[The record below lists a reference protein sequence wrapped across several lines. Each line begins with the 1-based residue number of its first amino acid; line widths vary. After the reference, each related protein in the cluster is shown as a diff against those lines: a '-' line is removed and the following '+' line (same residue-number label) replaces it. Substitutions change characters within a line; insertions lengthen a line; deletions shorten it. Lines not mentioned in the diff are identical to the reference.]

1 MRGPLPRAVLAASLF
16 ALVSTTAL
24 SGAAA
29 AGCDRNT
36 PITFRNGEF
45 RVVQF
50 TDTQDDQN
58 IEPRTVELMIRVLED
73 INPDLVVFSG
83 DNITGGPKSD
93 RDVRKAIDNIILP
106 LEERGVPFV
115 IIFGNHDEDSYN
127 GVTVKWKEADQYK
140 YYQGFSC
147 NRNPNTAPFVTG
159 DSNFYVPVY
168 GSNGNTDKPALLIWG
183 LDSGRYAPNPDEI
196 AGQKINWQ
204 ENTWDYIRQDQ
215 VDWYVRTSKQ
225 FERRYGAKVPGLMFI
240 HIPLFEHATMWN
252 TQFGQPWPTNEV
264 GVANPVIPAGT
275 SPNPSDPDYDRYGM
289 RSHSDYGE
297 NERHECVCTG
307 PYNSGL
313 FVAVRERGDVKGI
326 FCGHDHINTYYGN
339 YHGVI
344 LGYSGSTGFGTY
356 GLSGPERNRLKG
368 ARVFYYNESNPWTFQ
383 TDMKYAGA
391 DYGICIDAK
400 LANCPGYRSMTT
412 DSDEPDAAAIAAAM
426 RLKGKAGEDAPE
438 LEVKD
443 GRPVGFI
450 IRN

>member
-1 MRGPLPRAVLAASLF
+1 MKRWLPRAALAAAIY
-16 ALVSTTAL
+16 ALASATPPA
-24 SGAAA
+24 GAAA
-29 AGCDRNT
+29 AGCDRNA
-36 PITFRNGEF
+36 PLAFRNGEF

-50 TDTQDDQN
+50 ADTQDDQN
-58 IEPRTVELMIRVLED
+58 IEPRTVQLMIAVIED

-93 RDVRKAIDNIILP
+93 RDVRKAIDNIVLP

-127 GVTVKWKEADQYK
+127 GVTVKWREADQYR
-140 YYQGFSC
+140 YYQSFSC

-159 DSNFYVPVY
+159 DSNFVVPVY
-168 GSNGNTDKPALLIWG
+168 GSDGNTNKPVLAVWG

-196 AGQKINWQ
+196 AGQKISWH

-225 FERRYGAKVPGLMFI
+225 WERRHGAKIPGLMFI

-252 TQFGQPWPTNEV
+252 TQFGQPWPNDTA
-264 GVANPVIPAGT
+264 GVANPVIPPGT
-275 SPNPSDPDYDRYGM
+275 SQDPFNPDYDRYGM
-289 RSHSDYGE
+289 RSHAGYGQ

-339 YHGVI
+339 YHGVV
-344 LGYSGSTGFGTY
+344 LGYAGSAGFGTY
-356 GLSGPERNRLKG
+356 GLSGAERNRLKG
-368 ARVFYYNESNPWTFQ
+368 ARVFRFKESNPWVFETE
-383 TDMKYAGA
+383 MKFAGA
-391 DYGICIDAK
+391 DYGLCIK
-400 LANCPGYRSMTT
+400 PRLADCPGYGAAKT
-412 DSDEPDAAAIAAAM
+412 DSDEPDGAALAAAA
-426 RLKGKAGEDAPE
+426 RLRGKAGEDAPE
-438 LEVKD
+438 LEIKD